1 LTGEGAD
8 EVFGG
13 YDLFKEG
20 KIRKFW
26 SRHRSSEIR
35 PILLKKLYP
44 YLDISSSNSL
54 KYLQEFFGV
63 GLDKPHLPYFSHM
76 PRWKTTAKIKSFYSS
91 DVQSLLNRDAVDVLQ
106 NSLPSSINNWDSFS
120 QAQYIEAK
128 MLMAKYL
135 LSSQGD
141 RMLMANSVEGRFPF
155 LDHDII
161 EFANKLSPKLKMK
174 VLNEKYILKKSVSRY
189 LPESILTRNKQPYRS
204 PDIPSFINKNT
215 QQYIE
220 ELLSPQCI
228 KEYGYFDPKKVS
240 LFMKKVNKGRVL
252 GYGDNMS
259 FMAILSTQ
267 MLHKQFIDDYQ
278 SSSSFYLSK
287 TEEQWR
293 NLKSV
298 VNQVGN

>member
-1 LTGEGAD
+1 
-8 EVFGG
+8 
-13 YDLFKEG
+13 
-20 KIRKFW
+20 
-26 SRHRSSEIR
+26 
-35 PILLKKLYP
+35 
-44 YLDISSSNSL
+44 
-54 KYLQEFFGV
+54 
-63 GLDKPHLPYFSHM
+63 
-76 PRWKTTAKIKSFYSS
+76 
-91 DVQSLLNRDAVDVLQ
+91 
-106 NSLPSSINNWDSFS
+106 
-120 QAQYIEAK
+120 
-128 MLMAKYL
+128 
-135 LSSQGD
+135 
-141 RMLMANSVEGRFPF
+141 
-155 LDHDII
+155 
-161 EFANKLSPKLKMK
+161 MK